1 MCCVIYRKD
10 HITEGLYFEM
20 SHCVENH
27 WPTERLW
34 AYPRHAVL
42 STTQLNTMISPEGW
56 EGQGVGRNLAV
67 KGISTQATSLQSP
80 RFSNSFFAIPK
91 TSLVLFSHRVPSDT
105 NLVLT
110 GSNLYKP
117 GCTPP
122 TNLQNIKHKHADQ
135 PVTKPATLY
144 RIHMLPLLY
153 RCGWAQL
160 IFRNV
165 LYMQMFCAMLQSDL
179 CNNSVGFVV
188 LTKSLFMFTHT

>member
-117 GCTPP
+117 GCTPLLICKTSNINMLTSP
-122 TNLQNIKHKHADQ
+122 LQNLPHSTVSTCCLCCTAVVGHSWFSETYCICRCFVQ
-135 PVTKPATLY
+135 CYRATCV
-144 RIHMLPLLY
+144 I
-153 RCGWAQL
+153 
-160 IFRNV
+160 IV
-165 LYMQMFCAMLQSDL
+165 L
-179 CNNSVGFVV
+179 V
-188 LTKSLFMFTHT
+188 LWS